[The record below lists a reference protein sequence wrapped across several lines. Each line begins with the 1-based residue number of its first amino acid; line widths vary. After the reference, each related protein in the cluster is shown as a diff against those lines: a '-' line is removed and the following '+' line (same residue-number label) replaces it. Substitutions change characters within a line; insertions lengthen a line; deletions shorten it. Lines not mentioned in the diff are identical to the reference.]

1 VLSRAARSEQLV
13 VVGVGVGVGAVS
25 GLVGAHLAM
34 PLIPL
39 FNQAAPVPASD
50 LSPAWA
56 AVAGASLV
64 ALGLLTVVGLLIAR
78 ALGGRFTLGR
88 IREFL

>member
-1 VLSRAARSEQLV
+1 MAS
-13 VVGVGVGVGAVS
+13 VVGTVTNSTSRRTASCFTSSITGRA
-25 GLVGAHLAM
+25 
-34 PLIPL
+34 P
-39 FNQAAPVPASD
+39 AAPVPAPD
-50 LSPAWA
+50 LSPAWP

-78 ALGGRFTLGR
+78 ALGARFTLGR